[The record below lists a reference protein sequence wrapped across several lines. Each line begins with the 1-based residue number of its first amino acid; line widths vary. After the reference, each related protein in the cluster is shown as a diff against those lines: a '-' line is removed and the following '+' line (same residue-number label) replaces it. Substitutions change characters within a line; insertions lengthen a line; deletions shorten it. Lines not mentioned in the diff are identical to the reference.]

1 MQLYPNRLAEHLNKG
16 LQAFYLVF
24 GDEPQ
29 QQMECIQAI
38 REHARAEGFDERH
51 SLTADTGFNWNRL
64 LEASQTLSLFS
75 SRQMIELELATG
87 KPGSEGAKVLQ
98 ALASSPDPDVLIV
111 LYGGRI
117 GKDVQNTKWFKSLDQ
132 LGVYI
137 PCYPLEG
144 PHLNRWVSERLKS
157 TGIQAFPEL
166 VRLLSDYCEGN
177 LLAAR
182 QEIEKLALIYPS
194 GTLTLEQA
202 EKAIVDQSR
211 FTVFQLIDVLLAG
224 DPQRAVKMLYR
235 LETEGV
241 EPTIVLWALV
251 REWQTLTSLQQAV
264 SQGTALH
271 TLWNQHR
278 IWRNRQALYQQALQR
293 LDSNQLSQ
301 MADKLGCFDQAIK
314 QSSVPRPYIELCHL
328 CLMFIP
334 MPLASLAL
342 DYN

>member
-1 MQLYPNRLAEHLNKG
+1 MQLYPNRLTDNLNKG
-16 LQAFYLVF
+16 LQAFYLIF

-29 QQMECIQAI
+29 QQMECIQAV
-38 REHARAEGFDERH
+38 RDRARAEGFEERQ
-51 SLTADTGFNWNRL
+51 SLTVETGFNWNSL
-64 LEASQTLSLFS
+64 MEASQTMSLFS

-87 KPGSEGAKVLQ
+87 KPGAEGAKVLQ
-98 ALASSPDPDVLIV
+98 SLARSPSSDVLI
-111 LYGGRI
+111 LIHGGRI
-117 GKDVQNTKWFKSLDQ
+117 GKDVQNTKWFKSLEQ
-132 LGVYI
+132 HGIFI

-144 PHLNRWVSERLKS
+144 QHLSRWVAERLQKV
-157 TGIQAFPEL
+157 GIHAFPEL
-166 VRLLSDYCEGN
+166 IKLLSDYCEGN

-194 GTLTLEQA
+194 GQLTLEQA

-211 FTVFQLIDVLLAG
+211 FTVFQLVDVLLAG

-251 REWQTLTSLQQAV
+251 REWHTLSSLQHAV
-264 SQGTALH
+264 SQGTPLQS
-271 TLWNQHR
+271 LWNQHR
-278 IWRNRQALYQQALQR
+278 IWRNRQSLYQQALQR

-301 MADKLGCFDQAIK
+301 MADKLACFDQAIK
-314 QSSVPRPYIELCHL
+314 QSTVPRPYVELCHL

-334 MPLASLAL
+334 MPLASLTL
-342 DYN
+342 DYS

>member
-1 MQLYPNRLAEHLNKG
+1 MQLYPNRLADSLNKG

-38 REHARAEGFDERH
+38 RDEAKAKGFDERQ
-51 SLTADTGFNWNRL
+51 SLTVDTGFNWNRL
-64 LEASQTLSLFS
+64 VEASQTLSLFS
-75 SRQMIELELATG
+75 SRQMIELELPTG
-87 KPGSEGAKVLQ
+87 KPGAEGAKVLQ
-98 ALASSPDPDVLIV
+98 ALAQSPNPDVLIV
-111 LYGGRI
+111 LHGGRI
-117 GKDVQNTKWFKSLDQ
+117 GKDVQNTKWFKSLDKQ
-132 LGVYI
+132 GVYI

-144 PHLNRWVSERLKS
+144 QHLNRWISDRLNQA
-157 TGIQAFPEL
+157 GIQPFPEL

-194 GTLTLEQA
+194 GQLTLEQA

-251 REWQTLTSLQQAV
+251 REWQTLQSLQHEV
-264 SQGTALH
+264 VQGTPLH
-271 TLWNQHR
+271 TLWNKHR
-278 IWRNRQALYQQALQR
+278 IWRNRQSLYQQALQR
-293 LDSNQLSQ
+293 LDNHQLSQ
-301 MADKLGCFDQAIK
+301 MADKLSHFDQAIK
-314 QSSVPRPYIELCHL
+314 QSSVPRPYVELCHL

-334 MPLASLAL
+334 LPLGSLAL
-342 DYN
+342 DYS